1 MNEEQHLVR
10 LATAAD
16 LPAVIDLEIRCFSDP
31 WSTDSLRAELTCDDL
46 RLPLVIETNGQ
57 LSGYLMAWRVV
68 DQLHILNLAT
78 DPTLRRQG
86 LASKLLKRAAQEALA
101 WGIEDFTLEVR
112 RSNKAAIGFY
122 QKHGFREVGIRPRY
136 YADNGEDALV
146 MSSTCV
152 ARPDQE

>member
-1 MNEEQHLVR
+1 MNEERHRVR

-16 LPAVIDLEIRCFSDP
+16 FPAVNDLEIRCFADP
-31 WSTDSLRAELTCDDL
+31 WSSESLRVELTSDDM
-46 RLPLVIETNGQ
+46 RLPLVIESDGQ
-57 LSGYLMAWRVV
+57 LSGYLLAWRVV

-86 LASKLLKRAAQEALA
+86 LASKLLSRAAQEAFA
-101 WGIEDFTLEVR
+101 WGIEEFTLEVR

-146 MSSTCV
+146 MSGTCV